1 MATRHLAWASG
12 NCRGVAFSAPLDTLA
27 ANKICRV
34 VCKAPPREGKCT
46 AKATLWSYNAAP
58 VYDAFAREE
67 ALRVV
72 HLWDPPPVV
81 LRYLRTGNES
91 IRAAA
96 EGAGWAAWAARATVG
111 AAAGDA
117 ARATAWAA
125 WAAGDAARTWAAWAA
140 WAARATAR
148 GGAEAAAKATAWAAT
163 GATTIAASQRRQNRR
178 LARLL
183 TAGRALYGP
192 RQL

>member
-96 EGAGWAAWAARATVG
+96 EGAGWATWAARATVG

-117 ARATAWAA
+117 AR
-125 WAAGDAARTWAAWAA
+125 
-140 WAARATAR
+140 
-148 GGAEAAAKATAWAAT
+148 ATAWAAT